1 MVSKYRIQI
10 NTLISGLLSLRNKL
24 MNKGEIMANIDDL
37 EASPV
42 VTDSFAEFTDKMG
55 KETKRL
61 EKDFNNK
68 IINAREEFMKQIINL
83 SNTVDDN
90 YNRTNDRVKA
100 MNKHLDNW
108 VDDVYTKNLLLEAKI
123 QRLIISNIISLII
136 GVCAI
141 LLALY

>member
-1 MVSKYRIQI
+1 
-10 NTLISGLLSLRNKL
+10 
-24 MNKGEIMANIDDL
+24 MANIDDL
-37 EASPV
+37 KASPV
-42 VTDSFAEFTDKMG
+42 VTDSFTEFTDKMG

-61 EKDFNNK
+61 EKDLNNK

-100 MNKHLDNW
+100 MNKHLDDW
-108 VDDVYTKNLLLEAKI
+108 VDDVYARNLLLEAKI
-123 QRLIISNIISLII
+123 QRLVFSNIISLII

>member
-1 MVSKYRIQI
+1 
-10 NTLISGLLSLRNKL
+10 
-24 MNKGEIMANIDDL
+24 MANIDDL
-37 EASPV
+37 EASAVITNSFASPV

-61 EKDFNNK
+61 EKDLNNK

-90 YNRTNDRVKA
+90 YNRTNDHVKA
-100 MNKHLDNW
+100 MNKHLDDW
-108 VDDVYTKNLLLEAKI
+108 VDDVYARNLLLEAKI
-123 QRLIISNIISLII
+123 QRLVISNIISLII

>member
-1 MVSKYRIQI
+1 
-10 NTLISGLLSLRNKL
+10 
-24 MNKGEIMANIDDL
+24 MANIDDL
-37 EASPV
+37 EASTVITNSFASPV

-90 YNRTNDRVKA
+90 YNLTNDRVKA
-100 MNKHLDNW
+100 MNKHLDDLIND
-108 VDDVYTKNLLLEAKI
+108 VYNVYTKNLLLEAKI
-123 QRLIISNIISLII
+123 QRLVISNIISLIV

>member
-1 MVSKYRIQI
+1 
-10 NTLISGLLSLRNKL
+10 
-24 MNKGEIMANIDDL
+24 MANIDDL
-37 EASPV
+37 EASTVITNSFASPV

-61 EKDFNNK
+61 EKDLNNK

-90 YNRTNDRVKA
+90 YNLTNDRVKA
-100 MNKHLDNW
+100 MNKHLDDLIND
-108 VDDVYTKNLLLEAKI
+108 VYNVYTKNLLLEAKI
-123 QRLIISNIISLII
+123 QRLVISNIISLII

>member
-1 MVSKYRIQI
+1 
-10 NTLISGLLSLRNKL
+10 
-24 MNKGEIMANIDDL
+24 MANIDDL
-37 EASPV
+37 EASTVITNSFASPV

-100 MNKHLDNW
+100 MNKYLDDLIND
-108 VDDVYTKNLLLEAKI
+108 VYNVYTKNLLLEAKI
-123 QRLIISNIISLII
+123 QRLVISNIISLIV

>member
-1 MVSKYRIQI
+1 
-10 NTLISGLLSLRNKL
+10 
-24 MNKGEIMANIDDL
+24 MANINDL

-42 VTDSFAEFTDKMG
+42 VTNSFASPVVTNSFTEFTDKMG

-61 EKDFNNK
+61 EKDLNNK

-90 YNRTNDRVKA
+90 YNRINDRVKA
-100 MNKHLDNW
+100 TNKLLDDW
-108 VDDVYTKNLLLEAKI
+108 VDDVYARNLLLEAKI
-123 QRLIISNIISLII
+123 QRLVISNIISLII

-141 LLALY
+141 LLPLY

>member
-1 MVSKYRIQI
+1 
-10 NTLISGLLSLRNKL
+10 
-24 MNKGEIMANIDDL
+24 MANIDDL
-37 EASPV
+37 EASAVITNSFASPV
-42 VTDSFAEFTDKMG
+42 VTNSFTEFTDKMG

-68 IINAREEFMKQIINL
+68 IINAREEFIKQIINL

-100 MNKHLDNW
+100 MNKHLDDL
-108 VDDVYTKNLLLEAKI
+108 VDDVYNVYTKNLLLEAKI
-123 QRLIISNIISLII
+123 QRLVISNIISLII

>member
-1 MVSKYRIQI
+1 
-10 NTLISGLLSLRNKL
+10 
-24 MNKGEIMANIDDL
+24 MANIDDL

-42 VTDSFAEFTDKMG
+42 ITNSFASPVVTNSFAEFTDKMG

-61 EKDFNNK
+61 EKDLNNK

-90 YNRTNDRVKA
+90 YNLTNDRVKA
-100 MNKHLDNW
+100 MNKHLDDLIND
-108 VDDVYTKNLLLEAKI
+108 VYNVYTKNLLLEAKI
-123 QRLIISNIISLII
+123 QRLVISNIISLIV

>member
-1 MVSKYRIQI
+1 
-10 NTLISGLLSLRNKL
+10 
-24 MNKGEIMANIDDL
+24 
-37 EASPV
+37 
-42 VTDSFAEFTDKMG
+42 MG

-90 YNRTNDRVKA
+90 YNRTNDHVKA
-100 MNKHLDNW
+100 MNKHLDDW
-108 VDDVYTKNLLLEAKI
+108 VDDVYARNLLLEAKI
-123 QRLIISNIISLII
+123 QRLVISNIISLII

>member
-1 MVSKYRIQI
+1 
-10 NTLISGLLSLRNKL
+10 
-24 MNKGEIMANIDDL
+24 MANIDDL
-37 EASPV
+37 EASSVVTNSFASPV
-42 VTDSFAEFTDKMG
+42 VRDSFTEFTDKMG

-61 EKDFNNK
+61 EKDLNNK

-90 YNRTNDRVKA
+90 YNRTNDHVKA
-100 MNKHLDNW
+100 MNKHLDDW
-108 VDDVYTKNLLLEAKI
+108 VDDVYARNLLLEAKI
-123 QRLIISNIISLII
+123 QRLVISNIISLII

>member
-1 MVSKYRIQI
+1 
-10 NTLISGLLSLRNKL
+10 
-24 MNKGEIMANIDDL
+24 MANIDDL
-37 EASPV
+37 EASSVVTDSFASPV
-42 VTDSFAEFTDKMG
+42 VTDSFSEFTDKMG

-90 YNRTNDRVKA
+90 YNRTNDHMKA
-100 MNKHLDNW
+100 MNKHLDDCVND
-108 VDDVYTKNLLLEAKI
+108 VYNVYTKNLLLEAKI
-123 QRLIISNIISLII
+123 QRLVISNIISLII

>member
-1 MVSKYRIQI
+1 
-10 NTLISGLLSLRNKL
+10 
-24 MNKGEIMANIDDL
+24 MANIDDL
-37 EASPV
+37 EASAVITNSFASPV
-42 VTDSFAEFTDKMG
+42 VTNSFTEFTDKMG

-61 EKDFNNK
+61 EKDLNNK

-100 MNKHLDNW
+100 MNKHLDDW
-108 VDDVYTKNLLLEAKI
+108 VDDVYARNLLLEAKI
-123 QRLIISNIISLII
+123 QRLVISNIISLII

>member
-1 MVSKYRIQI
+1 
-10 NTLISGLLSLRNKL
+10 
-24 MNKGEIMANIDDL
+24 MANIDDL
-37 EASPV
+37 DLSVTHIPNLEESPV

-61 EKDFNNK
+61 EKDFDNK

-100 MNKHLDNW
+100 MNKHLDDLVND
-108 VDDVYTKNLLLEAKI
+108 VYDVYTKNLFLEAKI
-123 QRLIISNIISLII
+123 QRLVISNIISLII

>member
-1 MVSKYRIQI
+1 
-10 NTLISGLLSLRNKL
+10 
-24 MNKGEIMANIDDL
+24 MANIDDL
-37 EASPV
+37 EASTVITNSFASPV

-100 MNKHLDNW
+100 MNKHLDDW

-123 QRLIISNIISLII
+123 QRLVISNIISLIV

>member
-1 MVSKYRIQI
+1 
-10 NTLISGLLSLRNKL
+10 
-24 MNKGEIMANIDDL
+24 MANIDDLDKSVTYIPNL

-42 VTDSFAEFTDKMG
+42 VTDSFTEFTDKMG

-61 EKDFNNK
+61 EKDINNK

-90 YNRTNDRVKA
+90 YNRTNVRVKA
-100 MNKHLDNW
+100 MNKHLDDW
-108 VDDVYTKNLLLEAKI
+108 VDDVYARNLLLEAKI
-123 QRLIISNIISLII
+123 QRLVISNIISLIV

>member
-1 MVSKYRIQI
+1 
-10 NTLISGLLSLRNKL
+10 
-24 MNKGEIMANIDDL
+24 MANIDNL

-42 VTDSFAEFTDKMG
+42 VTNSFASPVVTNSFAEFTDKMG

-61 EKDFNNK
+61 EKDLNNK

-90 YNRTNDRVKA
+90 YNRTNERVKA
-100 MNKHLDNW
+100 MNKHLDDLVND
-108 VDDVYTKNLLLEAKI
+108 VYDVYTKNLLLEAKI
-123 QRLIISNIISLII
+123 QRLVISNIISLII

>member
-1 MVSKYRIQI
+1 
-10 NTLISGLLSLRNKL
+10 
-24 MNKGEIMANIDDL
+24 MANIDDL
-37 EASPV
+37 EASLVVTNSFASPV
-42 VTDSFAEFTDKMG
+42 ITDSFTEFTDKMG

-61 EKDFNNK
+61 EKDLNNK

-90 YNRTNDRVKA
+90 YNRTNDHMKA
-100 MNKHLDNW
+100 MNKHLDDCDND
-108 VDDVYTKNLLLEAKI
+108 VYNVYTKNLLLEAKI
-123 QRLIISNIISLII
+123 QRLMISNIISLII

>member
-1 MVSKYRIQI
+1 
-10 NTLISGLLSLRNKL
+10 
-24 MNKGEIMANIDDL
+24 MANIDDL

-42 VTDSFAEFTDKMG
+42 VTNSFASPVVTNSFAEFTDKMG

-61 EKDFNNK
+61 EKDFDNK

-100 MNKHLDNW
+100 MNKHLDDL

-123 QRLIISNIISLII
+123 QRLVISNIISLII

>member
-1 MVSKYRIQI
+1 
-10 NTLISGLLSLRNKL
+10 
-24 MNKGEIMANIDDL
+24 MANIDDL
-37 EASPV
+37 DLSVIHIPNLEESPV

-90 YNRTNDRVKA
+90 YNRTNDHVKA
-100 MNKHLDNW
+100 MNKHLDDW
-108 VDDVYTKNLLLEAKI
+108 VDDVYARNLLLEAKI
-123 QRLIISNIISLII
+123 QRLVISNIISLII

>member
-1 MVSKYRIQI
+1 
-10 NTLISGLLSLRNKL
+10 
-24 MNKGEIMANIDDL
+24 MANIDDL

-61 EKDFNNK
+61 EKDLNNK

-90 YNRTNDRVKA
+90 YNRTNDRMKA
-100 MNKHLDNW
+100 MNKHLDDLVND
-108 VDDVYTKNLLLEAKI
+108 VYNVYTKNLLLEAKI
-123 QRLIISNIISLII
+123 QRLVISNIISLII

>member
-1 MVSKYRIQI
+1 
-10 NTLISGLLSLRNKL
+10 
-24 MNKGEIMANIDDL
+24 MANIDDL
-37 EASPV
+37 DLSVIHIPNLEESPV

-90 YNRTNDRVKA
+90 YNRTNERVKA
-100 MNKHLDNW
+100 MNKHLDDLVND
-108 VDDVYTKNLLLEAKI
+108 VYDVYTKNLLLEAKI
-123 QRLIISNIISLII
+123 QRLVISNIISLII